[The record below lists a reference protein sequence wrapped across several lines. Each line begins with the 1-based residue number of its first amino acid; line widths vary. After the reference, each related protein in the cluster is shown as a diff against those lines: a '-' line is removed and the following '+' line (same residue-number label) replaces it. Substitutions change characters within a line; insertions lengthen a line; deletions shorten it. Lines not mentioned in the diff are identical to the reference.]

1 MDNTVGKQIEQLE
14 TQAASLTARREALQI
29 KRRETIEQAD
39 LLQMQAGELILA
51 GQGADKIMGRL
62 EALQKQVSLY
72 DAGIDAAAG
81 QLAPIDAAL
90 DALRKNLA
98 AEQVQQMLAE
108 AAPVFANCKLQAHLL
123 ADELVKAQNLYQQ
136 IYPLAEV
143 AGQAPEYWCYQ
154 PQYAGMLDPALP
166 NTLAKIGT
174 DRFFHS
180 WTGG

>member
-108 AAPVFANCKLQAHLL
+108 AAPVFANCRQMAHIL
-123 ADELVKAQNLYQQ
+123 AGELERVQGLYRA
-136 IYPLAEV
+136 IYPKADL
-143 AGQAPEYWCYQ
+143 AGQSPEFWCYRTEF
-154 PQYAGMLDPALP
+154 AGLLDPGLTR
-166 NTLAKIGT
+166 TLERVGT
-174 DRFFHS
+174 HLFYNP
-180 WTGG
+180 GG